1 MPKSDRPRHLL
12 AAWPALERRL
22 RRAGRLAIFT
32 DFDGTLTPIRRRAAD
47 VRLSPAVRQVLTDL
61 VGRGHVVGVISGRAL
76 EDLRARVGVRGL
88 WYVGG
93 HGFLLCAPDQHTAVL
108 VNRRQRG
115 QITRVTRRLRAAL
128 RNDPGIT
135 IEHKIA
141 AIAVHYRNAS
151 KAVRLVASRAVHRVV
166 AGEPG
171 LRLMP
176 GKKVWEVLP
185 TTHVDKATAVRFI
198 LRCEYRQA
206 PGQRRVA
213 IYVGDDVADERVF
226 AHWRGISVLVGRRSN
241 TAAKYYVPSPAEVRE
256 FLVRLRGVGT
266 AR

>member
-1 MPKSDRPRHLL
+1 MTKSDRPRHLL

-22 RRAGRLAIFT
+22 RRADRLAIFT

-47 VRLSPAVRQVLTDL
+47 VRLSPATRHVLTDL
-61 VGRGHVVGVISGRAL
+61 VGRGHLVGVISGRAL

-93 HGFLLCAPDQHTAVL
+93 HGFLLCTPGLDTAVL
-108 VNRRQRG
+108 VNRRQRQ
-115 QITRVTRRLRAAL
+115 QITRVARRLRAAL
-128 RNDPGIT
+128 RNAPGIT

-151 KAVRLVASRAVHRVV
+151 PAGRLAASRAVKRIV
-166 AGEPG
+166 ADEPG

-198 LRCEYRQA
+198 LRCESRQA
-206 PGQRRVA
+206 PGTRRVA
-213 IYVGDDVADERVF
+213 IYVGDDVADEQVF
-226 AHWRGISVLVGRRSN
+226 AHWRGISVLVGRRVN
-241 TAAKYYVPSPAEVRE
+241 TAAKYYVPSPAVVRE
-256 FLVRLRGVGT
+256 FLVRLMGV
-266 AR
+266 